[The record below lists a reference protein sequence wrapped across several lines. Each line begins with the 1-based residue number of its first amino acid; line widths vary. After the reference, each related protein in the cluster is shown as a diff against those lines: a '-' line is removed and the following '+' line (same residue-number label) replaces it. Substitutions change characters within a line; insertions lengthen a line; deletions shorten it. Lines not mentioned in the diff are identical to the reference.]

1 MPLAAE
7 DKRLLVVVVGTHQP
21 VVGEGNT
28 LVVVV
33 AGSNQRVAPRQQVAL
48 EVVPQLVVVVL

>member
-7 DKRLLVVVVGTHQP
+7 DKRLLVVVGTHQP